1 MRANAAT
8 SCEIRPALVCLAF
21 RFPSDGTA
29 LIPIRCLVHVGG
41 TNDGMSHASRII
53 SLTANFP
60 VASVPADKNNGI
72 FLMSNSALQIGRPHR
87 SLCSKGILRPTAR
100 SYALNTLYDP
110 LYSNFKLTC
119 DVQYTLTELDR
130 VKPAKVTL
138 AQLGKQ
144 LSAFS
149 TETMIITMFTSTPYA
164 NAPCPQLQES
174 SPKTLLI
181 NDALILSFHLYP
193 HLPTELLPTSFP
205 M

>member
-1 MRANAAT
+1 
-8 SCEIRPALVCLAF
+8 
-21 RFPSDGTA
+21 
-29 LIPIRCLVHVGG
+29 
-41 TNDGMSHASRII
+41 
-53 SLTANFP
+53 
-60 VASVPADKNNGI
+60 
-72 FLMSNSALQIGRPHR
+72 MSNSALQIGRPHR
-87 SLCSKGILRPTAR
+87 SLCSKGILRPTAS
-100 SYALNTLYDP
+100 SYVLQTLYDP

-174 SPKTLLI
+174 SPKTLFI
-181 NDALILSFHLYP
+181 NDALILSFHLCP

-205 M
+205 TWIIPAPSFILFARPNNISKLLVMKYFIACILVLYIFPLLSPP